1 MLTYEIYAILCDD
14 IHYID
19 SHPKTLNL
27 DTTKSASMLLEIEK
41 HLKIVNASESVQ
53 RTIDSYFVS

>member
-1 MLTYEIYAILCDD
+1 MEQK
-14 IHYID
+14 
-19 SHPKTLNL
+19 SN

>member
-1 MLTYEIYAILCDD
+1 MLTYKVHPILCDD

-19 SHPKTLNL
+19 SQPFN

-41 HLKIVNASESVQ
+41 HLKIVNASKSVQ
-53 RTIDSYFVS
+53 RTIDSYFVSQK